1 LHLVMFDIDGTLVDS
16 HGFDGDLFALA
27 VRRELGVQ
35 VDETWQSYQQR
46 TDRGVLEEVL
56 MQNNV
61 SVDER
66 LQASERVKSCFIG
79 LVQDYIARQPTGL
92 APIPGAPE
100 LIRKLRS
107 RSEIVIAFATGGWRE
122 TAEMKLSSVGIEFE
136 GLPFATSSDAAARTE
151 IMRLAE
157 RQAGVFGSFTRRTY
171 FGDAPWDKKASA
183 DLGYDFLAVGS
194 RIDHPRNFEDL
205 SDQEA
210 VLGVLGV

>member
-1 LHLVMFDIDGTLVDS
+1 MFDIDGTLVDS
-16 HGFDGDLFALA
+16 HGFDADLFARA
-27 VRRELGVQ
+27 IKRELGVQ

-46 TDRGVLEEVL
+46 TDSGILEEVL
-56 MQNNV
+56 MQDNV

-66 LQASERVKSCFIG
+66 PQASMRVKSCFIG
-79 LVQDYIARQPTGL
+79 LVQDYIAKQPTGL

-107 RSEIVIAFATGGWRE
+107 KSEVVVALATGGWRE

-151 IMRLAE
+151 IMRIAE

-183 DLGYDFLAVGS
+183 DLGYDFLAVGG
-194 RIDHPRNFEDL
+194 RVDHPHNFEDF

-210 VLGVLGV
+210 VLGVLGI